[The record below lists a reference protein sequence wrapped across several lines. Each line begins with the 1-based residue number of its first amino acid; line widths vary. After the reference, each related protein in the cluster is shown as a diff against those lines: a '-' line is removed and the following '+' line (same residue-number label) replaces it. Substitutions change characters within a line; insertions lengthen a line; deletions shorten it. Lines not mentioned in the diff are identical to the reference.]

1 MTAHLRRRI
10 NPGPRTRCL
19 CGLRA
24 ALHFTPSGRKLSCEQ
39 AADAHR
45 WASIRFKPLRKLL
58 LASLE
63 EGR

>member
-1 MTAHLRRRI
+1 MTHHMRRTIR
-10 NPGPRTRCL
+10 PPHRARCL

-45 WASIRFKPLRKLL
+45 WASIRFKPLRRLL
-58 LASLE
+58 MAMLE